1 MKAVTASF
9 PKDHVGTLD
18 AHPAVDEV
26 EEDKIMTTQATGV
39 VGAGTA

>member
-9 PKDHVGTLD
+9 PDDHVGTLD

-26 EEDKIMTTQATGV
+26 EEDKTYTTQA
-39 VGAGTA
+39 